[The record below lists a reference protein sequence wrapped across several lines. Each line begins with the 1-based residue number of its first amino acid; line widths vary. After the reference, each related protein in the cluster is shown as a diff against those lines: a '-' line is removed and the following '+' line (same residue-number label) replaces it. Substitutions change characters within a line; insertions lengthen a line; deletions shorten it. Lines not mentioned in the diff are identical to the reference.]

1 MFQGVF
7 PASLEEVKQW
17 LFPGYGGHK
26 SDMVGLASP
35 YSNEQIHS
43 RMRLMVVEELN
54 EKHAPKGEVGR
65 VPSSFCGAHFVLR
78 SEGWVCYETLELA
91 ALT

>member
-17 LFPGYGGHK
+17 LLPGDGGRE
-26 SDMVGLASP
+26 SDVVGLASP
-35 YSNEQIHS
+35 YSNDQIHS
-43 RMRLMVVEELN
+43 RMRLMMVEELN
-54 EKHAPKGEVGR
+54 EKRGPQGEVGR
-65 VPSSFCGAHFVLR
+65 VPSGFCGARFVLR
-78 SEGWVCYETLELA
+78 SEGRVCYETLELA